1 MSDSNRFK
9 AYSVGLG
16 NVGSYQSSGAP
27 WITGSVNFPI
37 NGEDHIHFPAVTKAF
52 TVINTEA
59 NAGAQLRV
67 HFSSTS
73 SLGTSGATSDVVLG
87 CHYVTLNNDQNSF
100 TFQVKCKE
108 VFLTNPGNA
117 IGAYQL
123 VAELTGISTREMF
136 ALTGSGIDNFRDS
149 TVI

>member
-37 NGEDHIHFPAVTKAF
+37 NGEDHIHFPA
-52 TVINTEA
+52 A